1 MLTAALSKIDQFE
14 NLMRREIL
22 TSDENEKIQQVKFTY
37 SPLVNVFQ
45 KQKKLVKENK
55 NKQKQLKIKKSK
67 ELEVLESLGLSEKK
81 FWSMK
86 DFISKRRLNSE
97 IINELKQNREV
108 EQKADRSKIFYSSY
122 KNTYAFKKYK

>member
-55 NKQKQLKIKKSK
+55 NKQKQLKIWKSK

>member
-1 MLTAALSKIDQFE
+1 MLTAALGKIDQFE
-14 NLMRREIL
+14 NLMTGEIL

-37 SPLVNVFQ
+37 SPLGNVFQ

-55 NKQKQLKIKKSK
+55 NKQKQLKIKESK

-97 IINELKQNREV
+97 IINELKKNREV